1 MMPIAEAF
9 GRMSPSAGSE
19 EICLLTIPIRIN
31 PIVDEVSN
39 KERLRSL
46 SKEVTVRPIDIIAK
60 QIMLRE
66 MSKARCPLRET

>member
-9 GRMSPSAGSE
+9 GSVNPTASLE
-19 EICLLTIPIRIN
+19 ESCFLAIPIRIG
-31 PIVDEVSN
+31 PIVNEVSS

-46 SKEVTVRPIDIIAK
+46 SKESAVRPMEIIAK

-66 MSKARCPLRET
+66 MSKASRPLRET